1 MCARRT
7 RRCAETQTLMPHR
20 QHCQHQR
27 LPTHPSNGP
36 YDVSKFGIDA
46 LSQTLMEELRGSGI
60 CVSCVYLG
68 VTKTNIARHARYATE
83 ADAPDFEAR
92 ARLAPE
98 TAARAILR
106 GVQKDR
112 EVIVVGLDA
121 RAAAMARRLAPN
133 LTRRVLALAWQRLA
147 SNAKKVK

>member
-1 MCARRT
+1 VLRRRPSCHIVNIASINAYLPIPLT
-7 RRCAETQTLMPHR
+7 VRTTYRSLVYRCALSDPDGGAPWLRHLRELCLPR
-20 QHCQHQR
+20 CDENEHCA
-27 LPTHPSNGP
+27 S
-36 YDVSKFGIDA
+36 FA
-46 LSQTLMEELRGSGI
+46 
-60 CVSCVYLG
+60 
-68 VTKTNIARHARYATE
+68 YATE
-83 ADAPDFEAR
+83 ADATDFEAR

-98 TAARAILR
+98 AAARAILR